1 MSLSFLLD
9 LEDCDLGDGGIET
22 EVVGSMRDGDLES
35 DLAGELCLLLSS
47 RLLERFSTLGDALAG
62 DEALGIGK
70 GLPLVLVAVLRLATV
85 LDCLFLELEKNRLSL
100 GVLW

>member
-1 MSLSFLLD
+1 M
-9 LEDCDLGDGGIET
+9 GDGGIET

-35 DLAGELCLLLSS
+35 DLAGELCLLLFS

-62 DEALGIGK
+62 DEALGIGN
-70 GLPLVLVAVLRLATV
+70 GLPLMLVAVLRLATTEL
-85 LDCLFLELEKNRLSL
+85 LDCLLLELEKNRLSL